1 MKKLHVLAVG
11 AFIAPAITFGMGSAL
26 AQSPSQ
32 TPSADH
38 GTYLSSQ
45 PANAFRADELIGSDL
60 KSRMDGEDTT
70 AWTDRDDKDS
80 IGTVSDLLIDED
92 GQIVAVIVDVG
103 GFLGMGAK
111 EVAIPWDSIEHGRKD
126 DGDDYYFSVSATED
140 ALKEAPEYKQEDNRS
155 QY

>member
-1 MKKLHVLAVG
+1 MNKLHALAVG

-26 AQSPSQ
+26 AQSPS
-32 TPSADH
+32 ADH

-45 PANAFRADELIGSDL
+45 PANTFRADELIGSDL

-70 AWTDRDDKDS
+70 AWTTRDDKDS

-111 EVAIPWDSIEHGRKD
+111 EVAISWDSVEHGRKD
-126 DGDDYYFSVSATED
+126 DGDGYYFSVHATED
-140 ALKEAPEYKQEDNRS
+140 ALKEAPEYTHDDDRS
-155 QY
+155 R